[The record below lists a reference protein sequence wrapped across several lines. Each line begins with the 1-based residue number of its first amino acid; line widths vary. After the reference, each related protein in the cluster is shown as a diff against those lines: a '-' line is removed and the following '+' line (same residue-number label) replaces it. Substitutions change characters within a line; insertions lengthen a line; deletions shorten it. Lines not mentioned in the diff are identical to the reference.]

1 MPSIIYASSLE
12 IEVYILAVDAG
23 LNYVTVSYQSINLVD
38 DSLPLLLL
46 GQTEGLP
53 SLFLIFVLCL
63 Y

>member
-12 IEVYILAVDAG
+12 IEVYILVVDAG

-53 SLFLIFVLCL
+53 SLLFI